1 MEIDKTD
8 DTMKFKNL
16 ITAFLVLGL
25 FFSTQAVAQKKDKF
39 DENKAQE
46 TITQFKK
53 IDSGLEAFFKNSFGY
68 AVFPSIGKG
77 GIGIGGAAGKG
88 VVYKQGD
95 MIGGSNMTQ
104 ITVGFQLGGQE
115 YSEVIFFENADSF
128 NRFINN
134 KYQFAAQ
141 VSAVA
146 LKSGISAD
154 ASYSDGVAVF
164 TQAKGGLMYEA
175 SVGGQKFKFVPK
187 NEMK

>member
-1 MEIDKTD
+1 MRIKS
-8 DTMKFKNL
+8 L
-16 ITAFLVLGL
+16 IVAFITIGL
-25 FFSTQAVAQKKDKF
+25 CFSMQVNAQNKEKYDIKKAQK
-39 DENKAQE
+39 

-53 IDSGLEAFFKNSFGY
+53 VDNSLETFFENSFGY

-88 VVYKQGD
+88 VVFKQGE

-104 ITVGFQLGGQE
+104 ITVGFQFGGQE
-115 YSEVIFFENADSF
+115 YSEIIFFEDADSF

-154 ASYSDGVAVF
+154 ASYTDGVAVF

-175 SVGGQKFKFVPK
+175 SVGGQKFKFVSE

>member
-1 MEIDKTD
+1 MA
-8 DTMKFKNL
+8 F
-16 ITAFLVLGL
+16 ITIGL
-25 FFSTQAVAQKKDKF
+25 CFSMQVNAQNKEKYDIKKAQK
-39 DENKAQE
+39 

-53 IDSGLEAFFKNSFGY
+53 VDNSLETFFENSFGY

-88 VVYKQGD
+88 VVFKQGE

-104 ITVGFQLGGQE
+104 ITVGFQFGGQE
-115 YSEVIFFENADSF
+115 YSEIIFFEDADSF

-154 ASYSDGVAVF
+154 ASYTDGVAVF

-175 SVGGQKFKFVPK
+175 SVGGQKFKFVSE

>member
-1 MEIDKTD
+1 MRV
-8 DTMKFKNL
+8 KNL
-16 ITAFLVLGL
+16 IAIFITLGL
-25 FFSTQAVAQKKDKF
+25 CFSIETFAQNKEKYDITKAQK
-39 DENKAQE
+39 
-46 TITQFKK
+46 TITEFKK
-53 IDSGLEAFFKNSFGY
+53 VDNSLVTFFQNSFGY

-88 VVYKQGD
+88 VVFKQGE

-104 ITVGFQLGGQE
+104 ITVGFQFGGQE
-115 YSEVIFFENADSF
+115 YSEIIFFEDADSF

-154 ASYSDGVAVF
+154 ASYTDGVAVF

-175 SVGGQKFKFVPK
+175 SVGGQKFKFISE

>member
-1 MEIDKTD
+1 MRIKS
-8 DTMKFKNL
+8 L
-16 ITAFLVLGL
+16 IVTFITIGL
-25 FFSTQAVAQKKDKF
+25 CFSMQVNAQNKEKYDIKKA
-39 DENKAQE
+39 NK
-46 TITQFKK
+46 TITEFKK
-53 IDSGLEAFFKNSFGY
+53 VDNSLETFFENSFGY

-88 VVYKQGD
+88 VVFKQGE

-104 ITVGFQLGGQE
+104 ITVGFQFGGQE
-115 YSEVIFFENADSF
+115 YSEIIFFEDADSF

-154 ASYSDGVAVF
+154 ASYTDGVAVF

-175 SVGGQKFKFVPK
+175 SVGGQKFKFVSE

>member
-1 MEIDKTD
+1 MRVKS
-8 DTMKFKNL
+8 L
-16 ITAFLVLGL
+16 IAAFLVLVV
-25 FFSTQAVAQKKDKF
+25 FFSNQAMAQKKEKYDVK
-39 DENKAQE
+39 KAQK

-53 IDSGLEAFFKNSFGY
+53 IDSGLDSFFENSFGY

-77 GIGIGGAAGKG
+77 AIGIGGAAGKG

-115 YSEVIFFENADSF
+115 YSEIIFFEDADSF

-154 ASYSDGVAVF
+154 ASYTDGVAVF

-175 SVGGQKFKFVPK
+175 SIGGQKFKFVSE

>member
-1 MEIDKTD
+1 MRIKS
-8 DTMKFKNL
+8 L
-16 ITAFLVLGL
+16 IVAFITIGL
-25 FFSTQAVAQKKDKF
+25 CFSMQVNAQNKDKY
-39 DENKAQE
+39 DIKKANK
-46 TITQFKK
+46 TITEFKK
-53 IDSGLEAFFKNSFGY
+53 EDNSLETFFENSFGY

-88 VVYKQGD
+88 VVFKQGE

-104 ITVGFQLGGQE
+104 ITVGFQFGGQE
-115 YSEVIFFENADSF
+115 YSEIIFFEDADSF

-154 ASYSDGVAVF
+154 ASYTDGVAVF

-175 SVGGQKFKFVPK
+175 SIGGQKFKFVSE